1 MAEGSQDSA
10 NRYLDASCVL
20 HVYMH
25 GFGFEPSCAY
35 MWAAGKLAGTGYF
48 VFWAPSGSLYTSI
61 PQAEK
66 QGFVD
71 DDTEIQRLVEG
82 VEAQALKDE
91 RKALMYKARAVPRLH
106 NLSPQAVA
114 RACIVNLASLTQ
126 ELR

>member
-71 DDTEIQRLVEG
+71 DDTEIQRLVE
-82 VEAQALKDE
+82 
-91 RKALMYKARAVPRLH
+91 
-106 NLSPQAVA
+106 
-114 RACIVNLASLTQ
+114 
-126 ELR
+126 